1 MNSFL
6 AKRRLI
12 RIISAL
18 VIAAALLS
26 AVGFFFYYFTV
37 SSIEISGNTRYTDE
51 QIKELVFDR
60 PVKKNSLYLYMLYNG
75 KPVTD
80 IPFIEKMDVS
90 IESHDHVKIVVY
102 EKAIAGY
109 VRYLGQYMYFDREGY
124 VVESTGAPLPDVPCV
139 TGLEFDNVVKY
150 EILPV
155 KDKTVFSQILSLT
168 QLFEKYDL
176 SPDRIFFSKDGGITL
191 FFGKVRVL
199 IGTMDNID
207 EKIMRLADISPKLG
221 GMEGTL
227 RLDEYSGDG
236 EYITFE
242 KDL

>member
-1 MNSFL
+1 M
-6 AKRRLI
+6 I

-18 VIAAALLS
+18 VIALLLAF

-51 QIKELVFDR
+51 QIKNLVFDR
-60 PVKKNSLYLYMLYNG
+60 PIKKNSIYLYVVYNG

-102 EKAIAGY
+102 EKAVAGY
-109 VRYLGQYMYFDREGY
+109 VRYLGQYIYFDREGY
-124 VVESTGAPLPDVPCV
+124 VVECTGAPLPDVPYV
-139 TGLEFDNVVKY
+139 TGLEFDNCVKY

-155 KDKTVFSQILSLT
+155 KDKAVFSQILALT
-168 QLFEKYDL
+168 QLFDKYAL
-176 SPDRIFFSKDGGITL
+176 SPDRIFFSHEGSITL
-191 FFGKVRVL
+191 FFGKARVL
-199 IGTMDNID
+199 IGSMDNID
-207 EKIMRLADISPKLG
+207 EKIMRLADISPKIE

-227 RLDEYSGDG
+227 RLDEYTGEG

-242 KDL
+242 KDQSAK

>member
-1 MNSFL
+1 M
-6 AKRRLI
+6 I

-18 VIAAALLS
+18 VIALLLAF

-51 QIKELVFDR
+51 QIKNLVFDR
-60 PVKKNSLYLYMLYNG
+60 PIKKNSLYLYAVYNG

-102 EKAIAGY
+102 EKAVAGY
-109 VRYLGQYMYFDREGY
+109 VRYLGQYIYFDREGY
-124 VVESTGAPLPDVPCV
+124 VVESTGAPLPDVPYV
-139 TGLEFDNVVKY
+139 TGLEFDNCVKY

-155 KDKTVFSQILSLT
+155 KDKAVFSQILALT
-168 QLFEKYDL
+168 QLFDKYDL
-176 SPDRIFFSKDGGITL
+176 SPDRIFFSHDGKITL
-191 FFGKVRVL
+191 FFGKARVL
-199 IGTMDNID
+199 IGSMDNID
-207 EKIMRLADISPKLG
+207 EKIMRLADISPKIE

-227 RLDEYSGDG
+227 RLDEYTGEG

-242 KDL
+242 KD